1 MKSSFRNK
9 FIPKIISLNTKDV
22 EKMLDRKTYEEFL
35 RKQKLD
41 INTKTFIDS
50 KHFENIFTNKIYYNA
65 MKRLSSFEKEILYLY
80 YYEYKSLNE
89 VCKILKCSKD
99 IIIKIKHQAI
109 QHFINNVKKY
119 QKQKFKKNGGVYN
132 E

>member
-1 MKSSFRNK
+1 MKSSFRKK

-35 RKQKLD
+35 RKQKID

-132 E
+132 G

>member
-1 MKSSFRNK
+1 MKSSFRKK

-65 MKRLSSFEKEILYLY
+65 MKRLPSFEKKILYLY

>member
-1 MKSSFRNK
+1 MKSSFRKK

>member
-1 MKSSFRNK
+1 MKSSFRKK

-99 IIIKIKHQAI
+99 IIITIKHQAI

>member
-1 MKSSFRNK
+1 MKSSFRKK

-65 MKRLSSFEKEILYLY
+65 MKRLSSFEK
-80 YYEYKSLNE
+80 
-89 VCKILKCSKD
+89 
-99 IIIKIKHQAI
+99 
-109 QHFINNVKKY
+109 F
-119 QKQKFKKNGGVYN
+119 
-132 E
+132 